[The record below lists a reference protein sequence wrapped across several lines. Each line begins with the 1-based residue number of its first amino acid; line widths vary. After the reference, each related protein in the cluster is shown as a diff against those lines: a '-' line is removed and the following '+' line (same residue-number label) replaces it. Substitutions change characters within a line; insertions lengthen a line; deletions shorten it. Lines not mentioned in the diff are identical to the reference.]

1 MKSTG
6 IKIKNV
12 KLTKRADGRDA
23 LAHDGGAVLAKLP
36 VNKRII
42 RKNSTKI
49 KYRPAAK

>member
-12 KLTKRADGRDA
+12 KLAKRADGRDVVVR
-23 LAHDGGAVLAKLP
+23 DEGAVLVKLS

-49 KYRPAAK
+49 KYRPAGK